1 MMFHLRSKPFSFE
14 IMNNYQY
21 KFHITLQK
29 MENYLTL
36 ASNDPNIYSEFVLA
50 LKNFCVLENFT
61 QNYELLQFLGAGHF
75 ADVYLAK
82 NKITDQ
88 LFAAKI
94 IKKKDE
100 KFIHN
105 KVLSIFFLIF

>member
-1 MMFHLRSKPFSFE
+1 
-14 IMNNYQY
+14 
-21 KFHITLQK
+21 
-29 MENYLTL
+29 MENYLTF
-36 ASNDPNIYSEFVLA
+36 ASNDPKIYSEFVLA